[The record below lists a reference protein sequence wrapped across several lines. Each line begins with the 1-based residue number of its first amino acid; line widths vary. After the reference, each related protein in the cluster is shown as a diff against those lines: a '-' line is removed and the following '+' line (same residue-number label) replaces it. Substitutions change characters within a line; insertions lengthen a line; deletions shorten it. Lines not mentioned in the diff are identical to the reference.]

1 MKIQNSYIQ
10 INKLTFFAYHGV
22 ASQEAKVGNEYYID
36 LRIKVDY
43 SKAILSDEVKDTLS
57 YADVFTVIQ
66 REMDIPSKLLEHVC
80 GRIVEKLFTEFEQID
95 EIKIT
100 LNKRMPPMGADVDS
114 AGVEML
120 VSRD

>member
-120 VSRD
+120 VGRD